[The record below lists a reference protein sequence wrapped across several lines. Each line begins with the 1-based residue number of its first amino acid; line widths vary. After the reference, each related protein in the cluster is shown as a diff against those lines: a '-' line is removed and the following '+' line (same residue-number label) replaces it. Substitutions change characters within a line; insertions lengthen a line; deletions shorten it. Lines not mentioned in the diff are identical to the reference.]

1 MVNEVSND
9 WNDYKNSPY
18 PFFQVLKSGE
28 NSLIGKYWFE
38 DEEFLNKGSG
48 IEVGAIFSDAYPI
61 IKHDDWFYF
70 CDTYNEHDEFVWC
83 YEIHKDNLR
92 FNTAA
97 KNKFLFKSNSVP
109 LAIG

>member
-18 PFFQVLKSGE
+18 PFSSIKSGE

-38 DEEFLNKGSG
+38 DEAVFNKGTG
-48 IEVGAIFSDAYPI
+48 IEVGTILVMYPI

-92 FNTAA
+92 FNAA

-109 LAIG
+109 LPIG